1 MNAGFYST
9 NKESNRENYFEIQL
23 FGAVFE
29 GPFEIGNTGKTQMG
43 CCTG

>member
-1 MNAGFYST
+1 MLVFYST

-23 FGAVFE
+23 FGAGFE
-29 GPFEIGNTGKTQMG
+29 GPFEIGNTGKTQIG